1 MKLTLIIFLILI
13 CLGGFAQ
20 QKNIDSLIT
29 ISKTGTPE
37 KRVDAYN
44 ALCEAL
50 MYDKPEEG
58 KLYVFTAIQIAQKN
72 NYKSGLALGYN
83 RLGVVYDITGKYDSS
98 VYYYEAALK
107 LFDEI
112 SDLKGRGSAN
122 NNLGLIYWNQ
132 GNTDK
137 ALGYFFTAL
146 TDFETIKNDKFI
158 ANALNNIGLVYDDLK
173 QSRKSLEYHNKA
185 LKVYEKLNDNY
196 LIGAAY
202 NNIGNC
208 YSELQKNDSAKSF
221 YLRAIDM
228 HTKADDDYGLSIA
241 YNGYAGILYDKA
253 DYNESLLYFRKALEL
268 KNKLDEKVGQ
278 SSVMLRM
285 AAVYNKM
292 GNPILELQCLNQ
304 AREIAEK
311 NDFKKDLISIY
322 KNLSSYYEPSDKAV
336 SLAFYKK
343 FEAVKDSVFNETS
356 NKQIA
361 ELNAKYE
368 TSKKEQQL
376 ALQKRELGE
385 KNALLVGAGI
395 ALILIVFLGFLL
407 YRKRAL
413 QNKVALQ
420 GEVLKQQDIATK
432 AIIEAEENE
441 RKRIAAELHD
451 GVGQMMSVAKMNLSA
466 FENDL
471 PFSNDVQRKNFE
483 NVIALVD
490 ESCKEVRNV
499 SHQMMPNALL
509 KSGLANAVREFISK
523 IDNHIIKVT
532 LHSEGL
538 NERMDGNL
546 ETVLYRV
553 IQECVNNVLK
563 HANANHLDI
572 SIIKDEEGIAATIE
586 DNGKGFDASKRDQME
601 GIGLK
606 NIVSRVTYLKGT
618 IDFSSEKGKG
628 TLIAIHIPK

>member
-1 MKLTLIIFLILI
+1 MKLATIVFFILL
-13 CLGGFAQ
+13 CNGGFAQ
-20 QKNIDSLIT
+20 QKNIDSLIA

-44 ALCEAL
+44 ALCDAL
-50 MYDKPEEG
+50 TYDKPAQA
-58 KLYVFTAIQIAQKN
+58 KLYAFTAIELAKN
-72 NYKSGLALGYN
+72 IQYKSGFAGGYN
-83 RLGVVYDITGKYDSS
+83 RLGVVYDISGKYDSS
-98 VYYYEAALK
+98 VYCYEIALK

-122 NNLGLIYWNQ
+122 NNVGLIYWNQ

-137 ALGYFFTAL
+137 ALSYFFKAL
-146 TDFETIKNDKFI
+146 ADFESIKNDKYI
-158 ANALNNIGLVYDDLK
+158 ANALNNIGLVYDDLM
-173 QSRKSLEYHNKA
+173 QYRKSLEYHYKA
-185 LKVYEKLNDNY
+185 LKVYEKLNDYY
-196 LIGAAY
+196 LIGAACT
-202 NNIGNC
+202 NIGNC
-208 YSELQKNDSAKSF
+208 YSELQKIDSSKTF

-228 HTKADDDYGLSIA
+228 HTKADDDYGLSFA

-253 DYNESLLYFRKALEL
+253 DYNKSLLYFKKALEL

-278 SSVMLRM
+278 SSVILQMSS
-285 AAVYNKM
+285 VYNKM
-292 GNPILELQCLNQ
+292 GNATLELQCLNQ
-304 AREIAEK
+304 AKEIAEK

-322 KNLSSYYEPSDKAV
+322 KKLSSFYESTDKNV

-385 KNALLVGAGI
+385 KNALLVGAGF
-395 ALILIVFLGFLL
+395 ALILIVLLSFLF

-471 PFSNDVQRKNFE
+471 PFASDVQRKNFE

-538 NERMDGNL
+538 NERLDGNL

-586 DNGKGFDASKRDQME
+586 DNGNGFDTSRRDQME

-628 TLIAIHIPK
+628 TLIAIHIPH